1 MVIVQHRFQ
10 DSEGFIAD
18 GMYDKTKK
26 FTDNYDAAIITYKIR
41 YI

>member
-1 MVIVQHRFQ
+1 MLIVQHRFQ
-10 DSEGFIAD
+10 DSEGFNGD

-26 FTDNYDAAIITYKIR
+26 LSDNYDAAIIMYKIR